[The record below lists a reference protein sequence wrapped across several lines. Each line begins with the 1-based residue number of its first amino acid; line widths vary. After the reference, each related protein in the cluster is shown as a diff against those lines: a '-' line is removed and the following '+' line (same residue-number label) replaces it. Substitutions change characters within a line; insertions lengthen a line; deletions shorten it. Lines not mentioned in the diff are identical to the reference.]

1 MSARSI
7 PWKIV
12 VPSLVLAALLIF
24 AEYTWLREHQQ
35 AKRIA
40 RANQLVEDKI
50 ATARGYLREQHWN
63 EAIRELGCALE
74 VEGATNG
81 DTVHP
86 LLEEARRGQAEALL
100 DAAGIA
106 LSYGRLED
114 AQRLLRAYLAHPQAV
129 RLDQAR
135 LLRDDLERAL
145 SDEEAARLLARL
157 SDEALRI
164 FADKGQLTV
173 DDGLHTE
180 AARFFFQETLRRN
193 MAKETRRREAQREVA
208 RLTAERQAAEH
219 ARRIARLR
227 ATPAFHSLSS
237 FLSRTREQLRDQQQL
252 ASRQEAELRVLF
264 QQFGVKDPAEQEQIR
279 ADLLDRRTPA
289 DLREQIER
297 KRTEVK
303 RAYRNEPQF
312 NRADGKLFDQL
323 VDQEVDK
330 FLIRAVD
337 SPG

>member
-12 VPSLVLAALLIF
+12 VPSLTLAALLIF
-24 AEYTWLREHQQ
+24 AEYTWLRERQQ

-40 RANQLVEDKI
+40 RANELVENKI

-63 EAIRELGCALE
+63 EAIRELEHALA
-74 VEGATNG
+74 VEEATNG

-86 LLEEARRGQAEALL
+86 ILEEARRGQAEALL
-100 DAAGIA
+100 DATGMA
-106 LSYGRLED
+106 LTHRRLED
-114 AQRLLRAYLAHPQAV
+114 AQRLLRAYLAHPQAG

-145 SDEEAARLLARL
+145 SDDEAARLLARL
-157 SDEALRI
+157 SDEELRI
-164 FADKGQLTV
+164 FAEKGQLTV
-173 DDGLHTE
+173 QDGLHTE
-180 AARFFFQETLRRN
+180 AARFFFQATLRRDV
-193 MAKETRRREAQREVA
+193 AKEMRKREAQREVA
-208 RLTAERQAAEH
+208 RLTAKRQAAEH
-219 ARRIARLR
+219 ARRVARLH
-227 ATPAFHSLSS
+227 ATPAFHSLST
-237 FLSRTREQLRDQQQL
+237 FLSRTLEQFRDQQQL
-252 ASRQEAELRVLF
+252 AARKEAELRVLF
-264 QQFGVKDPAEQEQIR
+264 QQLGVNDPAEQEQIR

-303 RAYRNEPQF
+303 RAYRNDPQF
-312 NRADGKLFDQL
+312 NRADGQLFDQL

-330 FLIRAVD
+330 FRMQTVNG
-337 SPG
+337 PG